1 MSRSAPPY
9 LCGRI
14 CGALCP
20 RFFSRVRADGQTA
33 TLPPPLGRRVDF
45 AADIQPLLA
54 GHCVRCHGADA
65 QEGGLRLDR
74 KAAAL
79 AGGKRG
85 PAIVPGHS
93 DKSRL
98 ILFVAGANDEQ
109 IVMPPEGAPLSSG
122 EIGRLRAWIDQGAAW
137 PEVAP
142 TQRRKGGRPLGL
154 QTARAA
160 ANPGSQKQ
168 GLGPQ

>member
-1 MSRSAPPY
+1 MVLSVVAVSA
-9 LCGRI
+9 
-14 CGALCP
+14 
-20 RFFSRVRADGQTA
+20 SVRADERTA
-33 TLPPPLGRRVDF
+33 PLPPPLHRRVDF

-65 QEGGLRLDR
+65 QEGGFRLDR

-98 ILFVAGANDEQ
+98 ILFAAGANDEQ
-109 IVMPPEGAPLSSG
+109 IVMPPEGEPLSPA
-122 EIGRLRAWIDQGAAW
+122 EIGRLRAWIDQGATW
-137 PEVAP
+137 PEAAP
-142 TQRRKGGRPLGL
+142 AQRRKGADHWAFKRPD
-154 QTARAA
+154 TAERS
-160 ANPGSQKQ
+160 GGQKQ
-168 GLGPQ
+168 ELGPQRN